1 MPPGSARPA
10 LVYILFELLTE
21 HDSETTGS
29 ERAQTKYIYECRTG
43 RTRGLTTQSR
53 LYKENFIFLEK
64 PLHHIIPQMI
74 QHPIQRKE
82 SQCRPCST
90 D

>member
-29 ERAQTKYIYECRTG
+29 KRAQQE
-43 RTRGLTTQSR
+43 
-53 LYKENFIFLEK
+53 
-64 PLHHIIPQMI
+64 
-74 QHPIQRKE
+74 QRKYTYAVAQGR
-82 SQCRPCST
+82 SDRHHTPSINT
-90 D
+90 